1 MFAHPGRP
9 PHPVAIASLAGFWY
23 VPPVS
28 NPRAQGRVTVHPRGF
43 GFVTFSEGHEPES
56 AFVAPP
62 DLNGF
67 LTDDVVTG
75 RLEASS
81 KGHRIFD
88 LELVE
93 RSREHL
99 FGSVTVRKGK
109 RWLTI
114 DPEISNTDWPLDG
127 AQELDAG
134 TFVVAIIRGDRAKL
148 ERKVAPTEQSLER
161 VMVRHDL
168 PTAFPELPPL
178 PKLPRK
184 ELERRRDLRDMVT
197 VTIDAPSTK
206 DIDDAVAAL
215 PADEHG
221 ALRVLVS
228 IADVDSMVPIDSPL
242 DLEARHRATS
252 VYLADRVIPMFPRSL
267 SEDALSLHPGVD
279 RPTVTVEMRVDPEG
293 VITAIDVY
301 ESVIRSHGR
310 LDYESVAAFLDG
322 DDDAVAETVQP
333 TLRWL
338 RTAVA
343 RLDMVRSARGGVSFI
358 DDESFIK
365 IDQQTREPTE
375 VVARKNTVA
384 HQLIERLMVAAN
396 EAVATWL
403 RDRGLPT
410 LYRVHDEP
418 EPERVGQLAEAAR
431 LLGLEAGFGPTL
443 TPKALA
449 AFELQIRDRPNAPA
463 LQTVLRRLLGPARYD
478 RHPSQHFGLGAPLY
492 LHFTSPIRRYADL
505 VVHRVV
511 KAYLAGKRQDL
522 PHAAELDDVALVLND
537 RSYRAD
543 KAERERMRM
552 LAARLFK
559 QRIGD
564 ELRGNVV
571 ALKPFGLIVQLE
583 KSGIT
588 ATVATEELPGGP
600 YQTSSDGFTFVG
612 KSRRFVI
619 GQPLRVRVIDA
630 DETLGRIELELA
642 PRKR

>member
-1 MFAHPGRP
+1 MN
-9 PHPVAIASLAGFWY
+9 
-23 VPPVS
+23 
-28 NPRAQGRVTVHPRGF
+28 NPRLKGRVSVHPRGF
-43 GFVTFSEGHEPES
+43 GFVTFEPGHEPES
-56 AFVAPP
+56 AFAAPP

-75 RLEASS
+75 HLEESS
-81 KGHRIFD
+81 KGHRILD
-88 LELVE
+88 LKLVE
-93 RSREHL
+93 RPRERL

-109 RWLTI
+109 RWHTI

-127 AQELDAG
+127 ADDLDAD
-134 TFVVAIIRGDRAKL
+134 TFVVAKVQGDRTKL
-148 ERKVAPTEQSLER
+148 EREVAATEQSLER

-242 DLEARHRATS
+242 DLEARRRATS

-293 VITAIDVY
+293 EVTAIDVY

-310 LDYESVAAFLDG
+310 LNYEQVATFLEG
-322 DDDAVAETVQP
+322 DDEAVPEATRA

-358 DDESFIK
+358 DDESFIE
-365 IDQQTREPTE
+365 IDQATKEPTE

-403 RDRGLPT
+403 CDRGLPT
-410 LYRVHDEP
+410 LYRVHEEP
-418 EPERVGQLAEAAR
+418 ESERVAQLAEAAR
-431 LLGLEAGFGPTL
+431 LLGLEAGFGRTL

-478 RHPSQHFGLGAPLY
+478 RGPEQHFGLGAPLY

-511 KAYLAGKRQDL
+511 KAYLAGERQAL
-522 PHAAELDDVALVLND
+522 PHATDLDEIAVNLND
-537 RSYRAD
+537 KAYRAA

-564 ELRGNVV
+564 QLKGNVV

-588 ATVATEELPGGP
+588 ATVATEELPDGP
-600 YQTSSDGFTFVG
+600 YKISSDGFAFEG
-612 KSRRFVI
+612 KKRRFVI
-619 GQPLRVRVIDA
+619 GQPLRVEVVDA
-630 DETLGRIELELA
+630 DEVLGRIELKLA
-642 PRKR
+642 KR

>member
-1 MFAHPGRP
+1 MARCWHIEP
-9 PHPVAIASLAGFWY
+9 PLPNIAFPSRIWY
-23 VPPVS
+23 A
-28 NPRAQGRVTVHPRGF
+28 PRVNNSRLQGRVSVHPRGF
-43 GFVTFSEGHEPES
+43 GFVTFDPGHQPES
-56 AFVAPP
+56 AFAAPP

-67 LTDDVVTG
+67 LTDDLVTG
-75 RLEASS
+75 RLEESS

-88 LELVE
+88 LTLVE
-93 RSREHL
+93 RPREHL
-99 FGSVTVRKGK
+99 FGSVTTRKGK

-127 AQELDAG
+127 ADELDAG
-134 TFVVAIIRGDRAKL
+134 TFVVARVHGDRTKL
-148 ERKVAPTEQSLER
+148 ERKVAATEQSLER

-168 PTAFPELPPL
+168 PTAFPELPKL

-242 DLEARHRATS
+242 DLEARRRATS

-267 SEDALSLHPGVD
+267 SEDALSLHPNVD

-293 VITAIDVY
+293 QVTAIDVY

-310 LDYESVAAFLDG
+310 LDYEQVASFLEGEDE
-322 DDDAVAETVQP
+322 AVPEATRP

-358 DDESFIK
+358 DDESFIE
-365 IDQQTREPTE
+365 IDENTREPME
-375 VVARKNTVA
+375 VVARKNTVS

-410 LYRVHDEP
+410 LYRVHEEP

-431 LLGLEAGFGPTL
+431 LLGLEAGFGRTL

-478 RHPSQHFGLGAPLY
+478 RQPEQHFGLGAPLY

-511 KAYLAGKRQDL
+511 KAYLSGERAEL
-522 PHAAELDDVALVLND
+522 PHAADLDEIAVNLND
-537 RSYRAD
+537 KSYRAA

-559 QRIGD
+559 QRIG
-564 ELRGNVV
+564 EKLRGNVV

-600 YQTSSDGFTFVG
+600 YQTSKDGFAFEG
-612 KSRRFVI
+612 KERRFVI
-619 GQPLRVRVIDA
+619 GQPLRVQVVDA
-630 DETLGRIELELA
+630 DEVLGRIELELA
-642 PRKR
+642 KR

>member
-1 MFAHPGRP
+1 MNHPR
-9 PHPVAIASLAGFWY
+9 H
-23 VPPVS
+23 
-28 NPRAQGRVTVHPRGF
+28 RGRVSLHPRGF
-43 GFVTFSEGHEPES
+43 GFVTFEPGHEPES
-56 AFVAPP
+56 AFAAPP

-75 RLEASS
+75 RLEESA
-81 KGHRIFD
+81 KGHRIHD
-88 LELVE
+88 LKLVE
-93 RSREHL
+93 REREHL
-99 FGSVTVRKGK
+99 FGSVTLRKGK

-127 AQELDAG
+127 ADELEAG
-134 TFVVAIIRGDRAKL
+134 TFVVARIDGDHAAMLRQ
-148 ERKVAPTEQSLER
+148 VAPTEQSLER

-168 PTAFPELPPL
+168 PTTFPELPKL

-184 ELERRRDLRDMVT
+184 ELERRRDLREMVT
-197 VTIDAPSTK
+197 VTIDSPSTK

-242 DLEARHRATS
+242 DLEARRRATS

-293 VITAIDVY
+293 VVTAVDVY

-310 LDYESVAAFLDG
+310 LDYKQVADFLEG
-322 DDDAVAETVQP
+322 DDDAVPETTQP

-358 DDESFIK
+358 DDESVIK
-365 IDQQTREPTE
+365 IDQDTREPTE
-375 VVARKNTVA
+375 VVARKSTIA

-410 LYRVHDEP
+410 LYRVHEEP
-418 EPERVGQLAEAAR
+418 EPERVVQLAEAAR

-449 AFELQIRDRPNAPA
+449 AFERQIRDRPNAPA

-511 KAYLAGKRQDL
+511 KAYLRGERKEL
-522 PHAAELDDVALVLND
+522 PHSADLDTIALNLND
-537 RSYRAD
+537 RSYRAA

-559 QRIGD
+559 QRIGE

-571 ALKPFGLIVQLE
+571 ALEPFGLIVQLE

-600 YQTSSDGFTFVG
+600 YKTSNDGFAFEG
-612 KSRRFVI
+612 KDRRFVI
-619 GQPLRVRVIDA
+619 GQPIHVQVVDA
-630 DETLGRIELELA
+630 DEVLGRIELKLA
-642 PRKR
+642 PR

>member
-1 MFAHPGRP
+1 
-9 PHPVAIASLAGFWY
+9 VTT
-23 VPPVS
+23 
-28 NPRAQGRVTVHPRGF
+28 PRLEGRVSVHPRGF
-43 GFVTFSEGHEPES
+43 GFVTFPPGSDPES

-67 LTDDVVTG
+67 LTDDLVTG
-75 RLEASS
+75 RLEASP
-81 KGHRIFD
+81 KGHRI
-88 LELVE
+88 LELKLADRE
-93 RSREHL
+93 REQL
-99 FGSVTVRKGK
+99 FGKVIVRQGK
-109 RWLTI
+109 RWLNI

-127 AQELDAG
+127 ADKLDEG
-134 TFVVAIIRGDRAKL
+134 TFVVASIRAKRAKV
-148 ERKVAPTEQSLER
+148 EREVAATEQSLER

-168 PTAFPELPPL
+168 PTAFPDLPP
-178 PKLPRK
+178 PKKLPRK
-184 ELERRRDLRDMVT
+184 ELERRRDLREMVT

-228 IADVDSMVPIDSPL
+228 IADVDAMVPIDSPL
-242 DLEARHRATS
+242 DLEARRRATS
-252 VYLADRVIPMFPRSL
+252 VYLADRVIPMFPREL

-293 VITAIDVY
+293 QVTATDVY
-301 ESVIRSHGR
+301 ESVIRSHAR
-310 LDYESVAAFLDG
+310 LDYKSVAAFLEG
-322 DDDAVAETVQP
+322 DDEAVEEPVRP

-343 RLDMVRSARGGVSFI
+343 RLDIVRSARGGVSFI
-358 DDESFIK
+358 DDESVIK
-365 IDQQTREPTE
+365 IDEDTREPTE
-375 VVARKNTVA
+375 VIARKNTVA

-418 EPERVGQLAEAAR
+418 EPERVAQLSEAAR
-431 LLGLEAGFGPTL
+431 LLGLEAGFGKTL
-443 TPKALA
+443 TPRALA
-449 AFELQIRDRPNAPA
+449 AFEHQFRDRPNAPA

-478 RHPSQHFGLGAPLY
+478 KTPTQHFGLGAPLY

-505 VVHRVV
+505 VVHRVC
-511 KAYLAGKRQDL
+511 KAYLAGRRESL
-522 PHAAELDDVALVLND
+522 PHAEDLDTIALNLND

-559 QRIGD
+559 QRIG
-564 ELRGNVV
+564 ERMRGNVV

-588 ATVATEELPGGP
+588 ATVAAEELPGGP
-600 YQTSSDGFTFVG
+600 YKTSSDGFAYEG

-619 GQPLRVRVIDA
+619 GQPLRIEVVDA
-630 DETLGRIELELA
+630 DEVLGRIELKLA
-642 PRKR
+642 